1 MIDLDFGAL
10 APFIAAIFSGL
21 AAFFYG
27 YRKANTNR
35 DVKDAKAYADGVIKS
50 KEVRDDIDSLDDS
63 GLAKRASKWL
73 RSKK

>member
-35 DVKDAKAYADGVIKS
+35 DVKGGDNNTSQGILLPL
-50 KEVRDDIDSLDDS
+50 KEII
-63 GLAKRASKWL
+63 
-73 RSKK
+73 